1 VRPARLQLDTSPLT
15 QAIYSALCIAGA
27 PTPGPAPPLQT
38 ELWSQTP
45 GRARACARAVCA
57 LRRSAH
63 ALAAALA
70 ADKNL
75 NQERAGLVRH
85 AGARA
90 GRNHWKLRQPSPL
103 PPDSRPQPSAPLSPR
118 HAGVARPS
126 ARSRPAAPRTTPH
139 QAAAAAQPRHRKSS
153 TQDCACRAAAACRA
167 GRGAAGAAQCIAI
180 HFLTAFAA
188 ALVTCQ
194 RTAALSARSAPHL
207 DCLAGLHPGNSS
219 IPKTC
224 LTTSAAAN
232 KLGCSLPHSA

>member
-1 VRPARLQLDTSPLT
+1 MRPARLQLDTSPLT

-75 NQERAGLVRH
+75 NQERAGLVRP

-90 GRNHWKLRQPSPL
+90 GRNQWKPRQPSPP
-103 PPDSRPQPSAPLSPR
+103 PPDGRPQPKRPTFSPPRRSGAAVRPQPPGRTPHDPASGCRRRAAPPPKVEHPGLRVPRRGRVPRRARRSWCRAVHSDSLLDGLCRRLGDLPAHGRALSP
-118 HAGVARPS
+118 
-126 ARSRPAAPRTTPH
+126 
-139 QAAAAAQPRHRKSS
+139 Q
-153 TQDCACRAAAACRA
+153 
-167 GRGAAGAAQCIAI
+167 
-180 HFLTAFAA
+180 
-188 ALVTCQ
+188 
-194 RTAALSARSAPHL
+194 RSAP
-207 DCLAGLHPGNSS
+207 GLPGRPAPWQQQHTKDLLNDF
-219 IPKTC
+219 
-224 LTTSAAAN
+224 
-232 KLGCSLPHSA
+232 GCC